1 MVRYLHILSK
11 PIVMKKTNLLLLL
24 LPFFSLILRAQTPV
38 ENLQN
43 GVETYNALKA
53 YAEGFKPE
61 TATEEV
67 MTDIKTRLNKGVA
80 LLDKV
85 IKEGTAEQIRTA
97 RYFKTMFYNEQAF
110 MFGMKGDNRRALEV
124 YKTIEAD
131 MSNYTEAD
139 FPLRYVFFEKNFV
152 IKWENFG
159 ATQAEFLTGL
169 SEVYYNMSQYEDAL
183 RLARKAL
190 KHPNMGEWLRYIA
203 LNKTLD
209 IAAKRP
215 DLLPENEKLDI
226 AVQSIFAY
234 DKLSESN
241 KETVA
246 KNNYPKCKRS
256 MSLLLED
263 VQRKNNRESA
273 LRAAEALPV
282 LSRLE
287 AGSLTVLQLYE
298 ACYKNGVP
306 GDMAF
311 AENADAYARNMQSA
325 DAARANFVGI
335 SAVDRIA
342 ALKASNDCEGLRQI
356 AERYNFWKQSAK
368 VQQYNKQADKCLE
381 ERQAAARKAAR
392 AAKRSNS
399 DFNFYVGAYL
409 FPLLNSNPKRDY
421 GAAANFVFKKAA
433 IEVSYLKINQNKE
446 NTFDMWAR
454 EVDDA
459 KWDNLSRWD
468 GFYAHIQPKFFS
480 DKTTYWGF
488 LAGYAQK
495 NFEPT
500 TVTAINDATQVP
512 QSATFDP
519 SVKQYIGMLNIG
531 VMGLGKGV
539 GMDLY
544 MGIGANYSQF
554 TDGGSIDRNVYT
566 ITDNPLLENRKDAYF
581 GLIMRFGMTV
591 GLNLGKGR

>member
-1 MVRYLHILSK
+1 MR
-11 PIVMKKTNLLLLL
+11 KTNLLLLL
-24 LPFFSLILRAQTPV
+24 LCLLPIALKAQTPV

-67 MTDIKTRLNKGVA
+67 MTDIKIRLEKGVA

-85 IKEGTAEQIRTA
+85 IKEGNADQIRVA

-124 YKTIEAD
+124 YKTIETD
-131 MSNYTEAD
+131 MSNYTAAD
-139 FPLRYVFFEKNFV
+139 FPLRYIFFEKNYV

-159 ATQAEFLTGL
+159 PTQAEFLTGL

-190 KHPNMGEWLRYIA
+190 KHPDLGEWLHYIA
-203 LNKTLD
+203 LNKTYD
-209 IAAKRP
+209 ITLKRP

-226 AVQSIFAY
+226 ALQCIFAY
-234 DKLSESN
+234 DKLSEKN
-241 KETVA
+241 KEVVD
-246 KNNYPKCKRS
+246 KNNYPKYKRS
-256 MSLLLED
+256 MNLLLED

-287 AGSLTVLQLYE
+287 AGNATILQLFE

-306 GDMAF
+306 GDLAF
-311 AENADAYARNMQSA
+311 AENADAYARAMQST

-356 AERYNFWKQSAK
+356 AERYNYWKQSAK
-368 VQQYNKQADKCLE
+368 AQQYNKQADKCLG
-381 ERQAAARKAAR
+381 ERQEAAKKAAK

-399 DFNFYVGAYL
+399 NFNFYVGAYL
-409 FPLLNSNPKRDY
+409 FPLFNSNPKRDY

-433 IEVSYLKINQNKE
+433 IEFSYLQIQQNKE

-454 EVDDA
+454 EVDGA

-468 GFYAHIQPKFFS
+468 GFYAHVQPKFFT
-480 DKTTYWGF
+480 DKKAYWGF
-488 LAGYAQK
+488 LAGYAEK
-495 NFEPT
+495 NFEAL
-500 TVTAINDATQVP
+500 TVTAVNDATQQA
-512 QSATFDP
+512 QSALFDP
-519 SVKQYIGMLNIG
+519 AVKQYIGMFNFG
-531 VMGLGKGV
+531 AMNLGKGLGV
-539 GMDLY
+539 DLY

-554 TDGGSIDRNVYT
+554 DDGGNIDRNQYT
-566 ITDNPLLENRKDAYF
+566 ITDNPLLENRKDSYF
-581 GLIMRFGMTV
+581 GFIMRFGMTV
-591 GLNLGKGR
+591 GLNLGRGN